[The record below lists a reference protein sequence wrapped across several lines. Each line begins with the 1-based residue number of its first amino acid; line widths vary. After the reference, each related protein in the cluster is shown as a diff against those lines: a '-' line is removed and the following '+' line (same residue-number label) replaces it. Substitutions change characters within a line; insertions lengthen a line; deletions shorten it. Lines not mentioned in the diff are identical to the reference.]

1 MVRACFDD
9 VIGQPTAIELLV
21 RALEHHRVAPAYLF
35 TGTAGI
41 GRRLTAE
48 RFAEVILSHFSKHP
62 LSDAKVLRRRLVQ
75 RNHPEM
81 LWVEPTYLNQGQR
94 ITAAEATALGL
105 KRKSPAQIRLDQVRE
120 IGQFLSRPPLET
132 HRAIVVIEGAET
144 MAEAAANGLLK
155 TLEEPGQATLI
166 LLAPDTHALLP
177 TLVSRCQAIPFRR
190 LNTEE
195 MATVLER
202 AGRQEILPQAE
213 VLAMAE
219 GSPGQAIAAYDQLQ
233 TLPPD
238 LLAVLQTPP
247 RTLRDALERGRHIAQ
262 ALDLE
267 AQLWLVDYL
276 QHYYWQN
283 NCQNNWPNNWL
294 NNWPNNPMAISSPIE
309 HLEKARKYLRS
320 YVQPRLVWEVTWL
333 SLLI

>member
-1 MVRACFDD
+1 M
-9 VIGQPTAIELLV
+9 AIELLV
-21 RALEHHRVAPAYLF
+21 RALEHQRVAPAYLF

-48 RFAEVILSHFSKHP
+48 RFTEVLLSRLSKHP
-62 LSDAKVLRRRLVQ
+62 PPDTEVLRRRLVQ
-75 RNHPEM
+75 RNHPDV

-94 ITAAEATALGL
+94 ITATEAAALGL

-155 TLEEPGQATLI
+155 TLEEPGPATLI
-166 LLAPDTHALLP
+166 LLAPDSHALLP
-177 TLVSRCQAIPFRR
+177 TLVSRCQTIPFRR
-190 LNTEE
+190 LNPEE
-195 MATVLER
+195 MATVLRR
-202 AGRQEILPQAE
+202 AGRQEILHQAE

-233 TLPPD
+233 TLPQD
-238 LLAVLQTPP
+238 LLAALRTPP

-276 QHYYWQN
+276 QHYYWRNSWQNHGQN
-283 NCQNNWPNNWL
+283 NPKV
-294 NNWPNNPMAISSPIE
+294 ISSPIE

-333 SLLI
+333 SLLF